1 MVMVWGLQELQR
13 SLEKRVWYESGQMPS
28 FAGGRKLILLISALC
43 MPSARRYQWAK
54 QGRGAVVLPLRCLGS
69 DLVGS
74 RRPSAEGC
82 IARAENFMAG
92 RDPWG
97 WSNQSGLPG
106 GSGAGPGRM
115 GKAEVVRKGW
125 VVSRLFLSGSSPSSS
140 SLNVSQVQPCFLN
153 PESSFLVMGIPGHL
167 HKSAEPKALWLE
179 SSSKLGLD

>member
-1 MVMVWGLQELQR
+1 MFHSLYGDGVRTARAAKKLRKKNMVWIRTDAFICRWQKTDSINQCL
-13 SLEKRVWYESGQMPS
+13 MH
-28 FAGGRKLILLISALC
+28 ALC
-43 MPSARRYQWAK
+43 QYQWAK

-74 RRPSAEGC
+74 RRPGAEGC

-115 GKAEVVRKGW
+115 GKAGVVRKGW
-125 VVSRLFLSGSSPSSS
+125 GVSRLFLSGSSPSSS
-140 SLNVSQVQPCFLN
+140 SLKVSQVQPCFLN
-153 PESSFLVMGIPGHL
+153 LESSFLAMGIPGHL
-167 HKSAEPKALWLE
+167 H
-179 SSSKLGLD
+179 